1 MSPIVEDD
9 DGSQSA
15 EIHVDVDSDWT
26 KPYQRFPVKMAA
38 VATMEEK
45 IVNAFMYVFYFSSKL
60 KILKSYKLLE
70 YHSISINY
78 IIHFFQPVSI
88 FAILSALISSY
99 M

>member
-15 EIHVDVDSDWT
+15 EIHVDVESDWT

-45 IVNAFMYVFYFSSKL
+45 IVNAFMHVFYYSSKL
-60 KILKSYKLLE
+60 
-70 YHSISINY
+70 
-78 IIHFFQPVSI
+78 
-88 FAILSALISSY
+88 
-99 M
+99 